1 MVFTSPHMRTI
12 IKPTTNKRGAFGRQT
27 DTGRRPPPKG
37 EDNEPLPHYIRHPR
51 QRNRDHQHHRAQRD
65 RSPQGIQGIL
75 QSFCSII
82 PDIIG
87 IELIREDVGATK
99 QQERDTLAAI
109 MQMVEELGPNS
120 YLATAFAG
128 CFEDA
133 EENIENDFA
142 FSMKERYE
150 SSKKDADYFHEAANT
165 FSNDLD
171 KARDEI
177 AAIKAELTDAQN
189 RRIEAE
195 ASYNSLV
202 DRTTAAEARAEAA
215 EDEIVTL
222 KAKLYDY
229 ITAGA

>member
-1 MVFTSPHMRTI
+1 MNLYRITYGTPDSETE
-12 IKPTTNKRGAFGRQT
+12 TTNITERSETAARKAF
-27 DTGRRPPPKG
+27 K
-37 EDNEPLPHYIRHPR
+37 
-51 QRNRDHQHHRAQRD
+51 A
-65 RSPQGIQGIL
+65 SCKA
-75 QSFCSII
+75 FCSII

-177 AAIKAELTDAQN
+177 AAIKAELARRYGWPLKIHARGYDAYLVGAQPLLEGGPAPIY
-189 RRIEAE
+189 RFPGGD
-195 ASYNSLV
+195 SLV
-202 DRTTAAEARAEAA
+202 DECEMLPAEEAS
-215 EDEIVTL
+215 DE
-222 KAKLYDY
+222 
-229 ITAGA
+229 

>member
-12 IKPTTNKRGAFGRQT
+12 IKPTTNKRGAFERQT

-37 EDNEPLPHYIRHPR
+37 ENNEPLPHYIRHPR

-65 RSPQGIQGIL
+65 R
-75 QSFCSII
+75 
-82 PDIIG
+82 
-87 IELIREDVGATK
+87 
-99 QQERDTLAAI
+99 
-109 MQMVEELGPNS
+109 
-120 YLATAFAG
+120 
-128 CFEDA
+128 
-133 EENIENDFA
+133 
-142 FSMKERYE
+142 
-150 SSKKDADYFHEAANT
+150 

>member
-1 MVFTSPHMRTI
+1 MSARPTRAAARRRKETTLTLYRITYGTPDSETE
-12 IKPTTNKRGAFGRQT
+12 TTNLTERSETAARKAF
-27 DTGRRPPPKG
+27 K
-37 EDNEPLPHYIRHPR
+37 
-51 QRNRDHQHHRAQRD
+51 A
-65 RSPQGIQGIL
+65 SCKA
-75 QSFCSII
+75 FCSII

-99 QQERDTLAAI
+99 QQERDTLTAI

-171 KARDEI
+171 TARDEI